1 MPKSKVNSGNVWE
14 SMGSLGLAALTLAV
28 HSYALLAESLVVK
41 DHLRN
46 TTLSHAVHLV
56 GVVCSIMFIGLVL
69 SHV

>member
-1 MPKSKVNSGNVWE
+1 
-14 SMGSLGLAALTLAV
+14 MGSLGLAAVPTLTLAV

>member
-1 MPKSKVNSGNVWE
+1 MFESQWE
-14 SMGSLGLAALTLAV
+14 ALALPAVPTLTLAV

-46 TTLSHAVHLV
+46 TTLSHAVHLL
-56 GVVCSIMFIGLVL
+56 GVVCSNLFIGLVL